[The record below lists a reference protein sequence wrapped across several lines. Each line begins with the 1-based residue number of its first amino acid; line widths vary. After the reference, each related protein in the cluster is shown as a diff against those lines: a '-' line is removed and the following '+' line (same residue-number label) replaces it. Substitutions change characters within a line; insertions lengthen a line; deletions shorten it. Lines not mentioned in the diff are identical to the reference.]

1 MNVHRRFAEDLALY
15 ALGTLEGDEQVE
27 LEKHLKDCADCQ
39 HELQQLRSDAVLLA
53 LSASGPAPPQR
64 ARGRLMNA
72 LTREPRISLEPA
84 SMRRISW
91 WPQMGWVTAAAAV
104 VITAILW
111 RTDASLS
118 SRMANLQKEFNEQQ
132 TVLQRAQEVA
142 ATLTATDALRVTIVS
157 PKAAAQPQGRAI
169 YVPGR
174 SSLIFLANN
183 MPALPARRAYELW
196 LIPRS
201 GSPIPAGVFKPDA
214 HGNATVVTPRLP
226 QGVQAKSFAI
236 TVEPETGS
244 QLPSSTPMMLGAGTG
259 E

>member
-1 MNVHRRFAEDLALY
+1 MNVHSRFAEGLALY
-15 ALGTLEGDEQVE
+15 ALGTIEGDEQVE
-27 LEKHLKDCADCQ
+27 LEKHLKECADCR
-39 HELQQLRSDAVLLA
+39 HELEQLRGDAALLA
-53 LSASGPAPPQR
+53 LAASGPVPPQR

-72 LTREPRISLEPA
+72 LTHEPRISLEQP

-91 WPQMGWVTAAAAV
+91 CSQMGWVAAAAAI
-104 VITAILW
+104 VIAAVLW

-118 SRMANLQKEFNEQQ
+118 RRMANLQKEFNEQQ
-132 TVLQRAQEVA
+132 TELQRAQEIT

-157 PKAAAQPQGRAI
+157 PRAAPQPQGRAI
-169 YVPGR
+169 YLPSR

-214 HGNATVVTPRLP
+214 HGNVTVVNLRLP
-226 QGVQAKSFAI
+226 ERIETKAFAI

-244 QLPSSTPMMLGAGTG
+244 SLPTSAPIMHGTG